1 MDRISSK
8 NTSGGAKSASTYRTA
23 EKELLQRYSRVSPG
37 TALYVR
43 ARLLLGHY
51 RILEKHV
58 PASGRILD
66 FGCGLGQLGIFLKL
80 TGAEREIYGYD
91 HSKERIET
99 ATKVAEGIQGINFTR
114 DKSQIPSIVWKAVVF
129 FDVLH
134 YMKKNEQ
141 DELVAAY
148 AKLIE
153 PGGAILIRDVHASP
167 GFRYFITK
175 LHERIMV
182 VSGFTPT
189 ESRALHFRDFGDFE
203 MMLSGL
209 GFETKVIPPPPLH
222 PYADYLLAA
231 VKK

>member
-23 EKELLQRYSRVSPG
+23 EKELLQRYSRIGPG

-66 FGCGLGQLGIFLKL
+66 FGCGVGQFGLFLKL
-80 TGAEREIYGYD
+80 TGPEREIYGYD

-99 ATKVAEGIQGINFTR
+99 ATKAAEGLPGICFTY
-114 DKSQIPSIVWKAVVF
+114 DKTQIPSNDWKAVVF
-129 FDVLH
+129 FDTLH
-134 YMKKNEQ
+134 YMEKNVQ

-175 LHERIMV
+175 IHERIMV
-182 VSGFTPT
+182 ASGFTPT
-189 ESRALHFRDFGDFE
+189 EAHTLHFRDFGDFE
-203 MMLSGL
+203 KALSGL

-231 VKK
+231 TKK